1 VFWSDKTTPCVAKV
15 ELGNGSDGNASL
27 ASLLVRAATEK
38 ENDQC
43 IITLFGSEITTASFA
58 MYTFSIAVLVQ
69 ALALI
74 SFSSVADH
82 GWLYII
88 DHTSMADG
96 MA

>member
-15 ELGNGSDGNASL
+15 EPGNASL
-27 ASLLVRAATEK
+27 ASFLVRAATGK

-43 IITLFGSEITTASFA
+43 IITLFGSEITTAGFA
-58 MYTFSIAVLVQ
+58 MYTFSVAVLVQ

-88 DHTSMADG
+88 DHVHG
-96 MA
+96 